1 MYLSFYFFILW
12 FFLCLL
18 SDLLVKD
25 ERKFASLCAKSDY
38 LDIQCT
44 VLYLKQSL
52 GCYVGYF
59 NM

>member
-1 MYLSFYFFILW
+1 
-12 FFLCLL
+12 LL